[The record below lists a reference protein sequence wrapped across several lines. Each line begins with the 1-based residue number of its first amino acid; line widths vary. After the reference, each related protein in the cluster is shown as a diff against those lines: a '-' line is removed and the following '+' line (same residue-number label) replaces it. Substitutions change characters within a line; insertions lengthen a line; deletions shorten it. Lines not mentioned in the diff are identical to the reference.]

1 MRFLSV
7 HVEPSILARLIFWLH
22 LGVVPLLESQ
32 DPPTRFAERRH
43 PPNRAYLEGSLAV
56 SAGGAAGRVGDA
68 RFQMTRVAN
77 PKPPNRAGG
86 APRLFCLPWRKL
98 HEHGNGNGR
107 PSHSSRARTFHQK
120 GHLLAPWFPFGVFR
134 PWGYPRASSNRACRR
149 RSFDRRPARY
159 GSTKSA

>member
-56 SAGGAAGRVGDA
+56 SAGGAGRSCLVHETQLTRRRAVPSDAGSESKA
-68 RFQMTRVAN
+68 AETR
-77 PKPPNRAGG
+77 
-86 APRLFCLPWRKL
+86 
-98 HEHGNGNGR
+98 GR
-107 PSHSSRARTFHQK
+107 
-120 GHLLAPWFPFGVFR
+120 
-134 PWGYPRASSNRACRR
+134 RAS
-149 RSFDRRPARY
+149 FVLPAV
-159 GSTKSA
+159 AQIA